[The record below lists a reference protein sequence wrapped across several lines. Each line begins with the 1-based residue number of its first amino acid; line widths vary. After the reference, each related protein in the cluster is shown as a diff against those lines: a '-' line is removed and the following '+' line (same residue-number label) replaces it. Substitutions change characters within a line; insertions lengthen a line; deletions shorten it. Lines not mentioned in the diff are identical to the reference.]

1 MSDMRKKARPH
12 PESDDH
18 MLCPFCDAVCEVKPL
33 PAVCLGCGAKISLN
47 GDGPAIF
54 DASQKADR
62 QEVEKAARQ
71 TAGQGTTG
79 LEGDRRRRPKRLG
92 KKRRA

>member
-1 MSDMRKKARPH
+1 MRKKARPH

-18 MLCPFCDAVCEVKPL
+18 MLCPFCDFVCEVRPL
-33 PAVCLGCGAKISLN
+33 PAACLGCGAKISLN

-54 DASQKADR
+54 DAARKADR

-71 TAGQGTTG
+71 AAGGGEG
-79 LEGDRRRRPKRLG
+79 LEGDRRRRPARLG

>member
-1 MSDMRKKARPH
+1 MRKKARLH

-18 MLCPFCDAVCEVKPL
+18 MLCPFCDTVCEIKPEL
-33 PAVCLGCGAKISLN
+33 SVCLGCGARISLN

-62 QEVEKAARQ
+62 QEVAEAAEG
-71 TAGQGTTG
+71 ASAPSPHG

-92 KKRRA
+92 NKRRS